1 MQPATDVV
9 IVNGTVVNDGWSG
22 PATVAITGERITH
35 VLAPGEALPAAHAGT
50 RTIDATGLLVIP
62 GGVDPHTHI
71 NMSIGD
77 WTSLDDYAA
86 ATSAAVLG
94 GTTTVID
101 FAIPVPGQTPLA
113 AVHERQAM
121 AATGVCDAA
130 LHGCVVDWDDTTV
143 DQLREMAELGVRTI
157 KLFTTYRDVVMAD
170 SRTVLR
176 VMEALRD
183 LGGLAIVHAE
193 ANHLIEAREEELEES
208 EGGLSAGNHA
218 GTRSELSELDAV
230 ERVLAIAEHLGVQVY
245 FVHQSTGEAVAAV
258 REARGRGVQA
268 YSETCPHYLAL
279 DSSEYA
285 GPHPE
290 RFVCCPPLRRRETV
304 ESLRRAT
311 LSHDVH
317 TVGSDHC
324 CYDTE
329 QKQSRS
335 EDVRAMPAG
344 LPGVETRLP
353 VTWTTLVV
361 EEGLPAERFVALVAA
376 NPARLNGLYPRKGVI
391 APGSDA
397 DVVLFDPAVARPARA
412 AELHMLTDYS
422 PYEGRILHGWPVTVL
437 ARGEVVVD
445 DGQLVGSGP
454 RGRAVPSA
462 PVWGDG
468 RLC

>member
-1 MQPATDVV
+1 MQLAVDIV

-35 VLAPGEALPAAHAGT
+35 VLAAGEAPPMHAGT
-50 RTIDATGLLVIP
+50 RIIDAAGQLVIP

-71 NMSIGD
+71 NMTIGG
-77 WTSLDDYAA
+77 WTSLDNYAA
-86 ATSAAVLG
+86 ATSAALLG

-101 FAIPVPGQTPLA
+101 FAIPVPGQTPLD
-113 AVHERQAM
+113 AVHERQQM
-121 AATGVCDAA
+121 ATTGLCDAA
-130 LHGCVVDWDDTTV
+130 LHGCVVDWTDSTI
-143 DQLREMAELGVRTI
+143 DQLRTMADLGVRTI

-193 ANHLIEAREEELEES
+193 ANHLIEAREDELAEAEA
-208 EGGLSAGNHA
+208 GLSAGNHA
-218 GTRSELSELDAV
+218 DSRSELSELDAV

-268 YSETCPHYLAL
+268 YSETCSHYLTL
-279 DSSEYA
+279 DSSEYD
-285 GPHPE
+285 GPNPE
-290 RFVCCPPLRRRETV
+290 RFVCCPPLRSSETV
-304 ESLRRAT
+304 TSLRRAM
-311 LSHDVH
+311 LSFDVH

-324 CYDTE
+324 CYDTA
-329 QKQSRS
+329 QKESRS
-335 EDVRAMPAG
+335 DDVRAMPAG

-353 VTWTTLVV
+353 VTWTSLVV
-361 EEGLPAERFVALVAA
+361 EGGLPVERFVALVSA

-397 DVVLFDPAVARPARA
+397 DVVVFDPVVARATHA

-422 PYEGRILHGWPVTVL
+422 PYEGRVLHGWPRTVL

-445 DGQLVGSGP
+445 EGVLVAIGP
-454 RGRAVPSA
+454 RGQSVPSA
-462 PVWGDG
+462 PVWSGG